1 MLMFGKSVKQ
11 GADSIVFCA
20 AGRDLDHLRGKFV
33 RNRKIE
39 TKIERIL
46 SSNSICSSE
55 LWNKTLNFVE
65 K

>member
-1 MLMFGKSVKQ
+1 MKQ

-39 TKIERIL
+39 TKIEKIL
-46 SSNSICSSE
+46 STNSIGSSE